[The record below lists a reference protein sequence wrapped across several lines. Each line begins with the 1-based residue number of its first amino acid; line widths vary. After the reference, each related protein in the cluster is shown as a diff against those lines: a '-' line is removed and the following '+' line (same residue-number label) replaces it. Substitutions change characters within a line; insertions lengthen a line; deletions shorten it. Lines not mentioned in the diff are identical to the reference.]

1 MRIKAD
7 ALPVIDKNARL
18 KPSDFSAILQAV
30 PADCVLIGGQAVA
43 WWAERYGIKAV
54 VEGKEQDVTSHDI
67 DFWGTRED
75 LFQIASHLKRRPALP
90 NRYEMTLLVGTIQLE
105 IGGQKTALEILHA
118 VPGLDSA
125 NPRRT
130 AVPEE
135 VQAAGGRRKLLVM
148 SPVSLVLAKL
158 HALRHFPQED
168 RQDLIHLQ
176 VSLKASK
183 AFITEVLKQ
192 SARLALWNCNR
203 LIEAYCQK
211 PNQKLEQKH
220 GFQILSAVPLESLQ
234 RGVQEGGLEDRE
246 KLQKFLSIQWPKI
259 AADHQIGPMEP

>member
-1 MRIKAD
+1 MRIETGAIPVSDKD
-7 ALPVIDKNARL
+7 AKL
-18 KPSDFSAILQAV
+18 KPSDFLTILRAV

-54 VEGKEQDVTSHDI
+54 VKGKEQEVTSRDI

-75 LFQIASHLKRRPALP
+75 LFQIAAHLKRRPALP
-90 NRYEMTLLVGTIQLE
+90 NRYEMTLLVGAIQLE
-105 IGGQKTALEILHA
+105 AGGKKTTLEVLHA

-125 NPRRT
+125 NPLSA

-135 VQAAGGRRKLLVM
+135 IQAAVGGRKLLVM

-158 HALRHFPQED
+158 HALRHFSQED

-183 AFITEVLKQ
+183 AFITQALKQ

-203 LIEAYCQK
+203 LIEAHRQK
-211 PNQKLEQKH
+211 PNRKMEQKH
-220 GFQILSAVPLESLQ
+220 GFEILSAVPLDGIQSA
-234 RGVQEGGLEDRE
+234 VQEGNLEDRE
-246 KLQKFLSIQWPKI
+246 RLQRFLSIQWPKVT
-259 AADHQIGPMEP
+259 AVAQIDPMEL